1 MNENRIY
8 FEENLTIFNY
18 LEEILKINHE
28 LLQKTQNEDFIRGA
42 YNNLLKKTI
51 NEGYDTRT
59 SRITT
64 SKVATYISKKN
75 MNILKTITPKNHNK
89 IVIDIDAMQK
99 STENENIESQQIN
112 GDISNTNESTRNVFN
127 F

>member
-8 FEENLTIFNY
+8 FEENLTIFNF
-18 LEEILKINHE
+18 LEEILKLNHE
-28 LLQKTQNEDFIRGA
+28 LLLKTQNEDFIRSA
-42 YNNLLKKTI
+42 YNNILKKTM
-51 NEGYDTRT
+51 NEGVDTRT

-64 SKVATYISKKN
+64 SKVATFISKKN

-99 STENENIESQQIN
+99 STENENIDSQQIN
-112 GDISNTNESTRNVFN
+112 GDISNTNESTRNVLN
-127 F
+127 

>member
-8 FEENLTIFNY
+8 FEENLTIFNF

-28 LLQKTQNEDFIRGA
+28 LLLKTQNEDFIRAA
-42 YNNLLKKTI
+42 YSNILKKTM
-51 NEGYDTRT
+51 NEGVDTRT

-64 SKVATYISKKN
+64 SKVATFISKKN

-99 STENENIESQQIN
+99 STENENIDSQQIN
-112 GDISNTNESTRNVFN
+112 GDISNTNESTRNVLN
-127 F
+127 T

>member
-8 FEENLTIFNY
+8 FEENLTIFNF
-18 LEEILKINHE
+18 LEEILKLNHE
-28 LLQKTQNEDFIRGA
+28 LLLKTQNEDFIRSA
-42 YNNLLKKTI
+42 YNNLLKKTM
-51 NEGYDTRT
+51 NEGVDTRT

-99 STENENIESQQIN
+99 STENENIDSQQIN
-112 GDISNTNESTRNVFN
+112 GDISNTNESTRNVLN
-127 F
+127 T